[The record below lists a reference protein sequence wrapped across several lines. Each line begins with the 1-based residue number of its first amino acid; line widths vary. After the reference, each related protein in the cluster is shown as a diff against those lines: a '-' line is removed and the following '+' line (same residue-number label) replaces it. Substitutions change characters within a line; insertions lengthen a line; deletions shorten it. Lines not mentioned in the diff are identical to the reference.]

1 MGPASPKQLVFL
13 TGGSGFIASHIL
25 EQLLFHGYKVV
36 VSVRSAIKGD
46 SIISSY
52 PEDIRKDISYEV
64 VEDIAQDGAFDEAI
78 KSNPTIDFVIHTASP
93 YHNNIQDPV
102 KEFLDPA
109 IKGTIGILHSIQ
121 KYAAASVKRFVLL
134 SSISTIINPF
144 NHADVYNEEVYGTT
158 TWEEAISGRLTYRAS
173 KIYSERAAFEFMAKE
188 KPNFDL
194 VTVNPSFVLGPPPK
208 HLTSLEALNT
218 SNHRIRDL
226 ILGKMQKEVAPTGPS
241 HVFVDVRDVAT
252 AHIRAIEKTEASGQR
267 FLIAGGYFSNKRIA
281 ELIRE
286 SFPQY
291 NDVLPP
297 VASADDFPD
306 NIYGIDISKSKTV
319 LGIQYRDLK
328 TCVQDTV
335 EAMIPRM

>member
-1 MGPASPKQLVFL
+1 
-13 TGGSGFIASHIL
+13 
-25 EQLLFHGYKVV
+25 
-36 VSVRSAIKGD
+36 
-46 SIISSY
+46 
-52 PEDIRKDISYEV
+52 
-64 VEDIAQDGAFDEAI
+64 
-78 KSNPTIDFVIHTASP
+78 
-93 YHNNIQDPV
+93 
-102 KEFLDPA
+102 
-109 IKGTIGILHSIQ
+109 
-121 KYAAASVKRFVLL
+121 
-134 SSISTIINPF
+134 
-144 NHADVYNEEVYGTT
+144 
-158 TWEEAISGRLTYRAS
+158 
-173 KIYSERAAFEFMAKE
+173 MAKE

-208 HLTSLEALNT
+208 HLTSLDALNT

-226 ILGKMQKEVAPTGPS
+226 ILGKMQKKVAPTGPS

-319 LGIQYRDLK
+319 LGIKYRDLK

-335 EAMIPRM
+335 EAMIPKM